1 MHLRMLSLCVPTLRS
16 LWPIPTNSMCSFVI
30 MSLLLKIGIKMTRK
44 WWSLLYWNSFG
55 RTSLLFILA
64 PPAKS
69 FHFNFSHSDRIM
81 NELGSKQAY
90 FVTFLFFTT
99 TILHKNCRHQQD
111 LNSDRHSRRRAH
123 WPLHHQSGLRIGNLI
138 AWFQHDL
145 FFRKGCGIRTHAN
158 FSTKMKGN
166 LVSPA
171 LGNLSLNAKVI
182 FLNRC

>member
-55 RTSLLFILA
+55 RTSLLFLLA

-81 NELGSKQAY
+81 NELGSKQAF
-90 FVTFLFFTT
+90 FVIFFSFQRQFYRKIVDISRIWTRIVIVEGEHTDHFTT
-99 TILHKNCRHQQD
+99 N
-111 LNSDRHSRRRAH
+111 
-123 WPLHHQSGLRIGNLI
+123 P
-138 AWFQHDL
+138 AWE
-145 FFRKGCGIRTHAN
+145 
-158 FSTKMKGN
+158 
-166 LVSPA
+166 
-171 LGNLSLNAKVI
+171 
-182 FLNRC
+182 